1 MDFEKQA
8 HVVASIRD
16 ELLSRLNTRLKV
28 RANLGRSKIVEAEG
42 TLVQAHP
49 SLFIMEIERRRGRKA
64 RQSYQYVDI
73 LTGTVQLFD
82 IETGEEIFAWLFED
96 SDQGMGPADD
106 DSDDEDEDE
115 DEDDDEDDDEDL

>member
-8 HVVASIRD
+8 HVVDNIRN
-16 ELLSRLNTRLKV
+16 ELVSRLNTRLRV

-42 TLVQAHP
+42 TLIQAHP

-82 IETGEEIFAWLFED
+82 AETGEEIFAWLFED
-96 SDQGMGPADD
+96 DGQGTA
-106 DSDDEDEDE
+106 SDDEASGNEDE
-115 DEDDDEDDDEDL
+115 DEDDEEGEDDEDL

>member
-8 HVVASIRD
+8 HVVDNIRN
-16 ELLSRLNTRLKV
+16 ELVSRLNTRLRV

-42 TLVQAHP
+42 TLIQAHP

-82 IETGEEIFAWLFED
+82 AETGEEIFAWLFED
-96 SDQGMGPADD
+96 DGQGTT
-106 DSDDEDEDE
+106 SDDEASGNEDE
-115 DEDDDEDDDEDL
+115 DEDDEEGEDDEDL